1 MASPS
6 LIIEELKKQPNWFA
20 RKMRDLPVVPIAILS
35 TILFA
40 AIFAPLISPHDPE
53 FMTLADRNAKPFW
66 YDNSTGKFPL
76 GADAL
81 GRDILGRIIYG
92 TRISLLVSFV
102 AIVTGVVI
110 GGTLGMIAG
119 YLGSH
124 IDEFIMRLCDISLAI
139 PYILIA
145 LVAVII
151 FGQSIPVL
159 LAILAFST
167 WSAFARQI
175 RGETLVLKELD
186 YVALAKV
193 AGASQFRILVRHI
206 FPGVVNTII
215 VIATLR
221 VGAVIMFEAILS
233 YLGAGI
239 PPPTPSW
246 GSMVSDGRD
255 YLPTA
260 WWIAFFPGLAIF
272 LTVTALNFLGDW
284 LRDKL
289 DPRLRQSV

>member
-1 MASPS
+1 MSTNYELIADLEREPS
-6 LIIEELKKQPNWFA
+6 FLAKTF
-20 RKMRDLPVVPIAILS
+20 RDLPVVPIF
-35 TILFA
+35 ILFVIVFA
-40 AIFAPLISPHDPE
+40 AVFAPLLSPHDPE
-53 FMTLADRNAKPFW
+53 YASLQDRNAPPFW
-66 YDNSTGKFPL
+66 VDGSTGEFPL

-81 GRDILGRIIYG
+81 GRDVLSRIIYG

-102 AIVTGVVI
+102 AIVTGVAI
-110 GGTLGMIAG
+110 GGVLGMVAG
-119 YLGSH
+119 YIGSH
-124 IDEFIMRLCDISLAI
+124 TDEFIMRLCDISLAI

-151 FGQSIPVL
+151 FGQSVPVL

-167 WSAFARQI
+167 WSAFARQV
-175 RGETLVLKELD
+175 RAETLVLKELD

-193 AGASQFRILVRHI
+193 AGCSHFRILAKHI
-206 FPGVVNTII
+206 LPGVVNTIV

-260 WWIAFFPGLAIF
+260 WWIAFFPGVAIF
-272 LTVTALNFLGDW
+272 LTVTALNFMGDW

-289 DPRLRQSV
+289 DPRLRQTV

>member
-1 MASPS
+1 MSTLQIGPS
-6 LIIEELKKQPNWFA
+6 KTQIFIAGVKE
-20 RKMRDLPVVPIAILS
+20 LPVIPVS
-35 TILFA
+35 ILFIIVFC
-40 AIFAPLISPHDPE
+40 AIFAPWVSPHDP
-53 FMTLADRNAKPFW
+53 THSVLSDRNATPFW
-66 YDNSTGKFPL
+66 VEGSTGEYLL
-76 GADAL
+76 GADPQ
-81 GRDILGRIIYG
+81 GRDVLSRIIYG
-92 TRISLLVSFV
+92 TRISILVAVV
-102 AIVTGVVI
+102 AILAGSI
-110 GGTLGMIAG
+110 LGTSLGMIAG
-119 YLGSH
+119 YMGSN
-124 IDEFIMRLCDISLAI
+124 IDEFIMRLCDVSLAI

-151 FGQSIPVL
+151 FGQSVPVL
-159 LAILAFST
+159 LGVMAFST

-175 RGETLVLKELD
+175 RAETLVLKEMD

-193 AGASQFRILVRHI
+193 AGCSHFRIILRHI
-206 FPGVVNTII
+206 LPGVFNTMI

-221 VGAVIMFEAILS
+221 VGAVIMLEAILS

-260 WWIAFFPGLAIF
+260 WWIAFFPGVAIF
-272 LTVTALNFLGDW
+272 LTVTALNFFGDW

-289 DPRLRQSV
+289 DPRLRQAA